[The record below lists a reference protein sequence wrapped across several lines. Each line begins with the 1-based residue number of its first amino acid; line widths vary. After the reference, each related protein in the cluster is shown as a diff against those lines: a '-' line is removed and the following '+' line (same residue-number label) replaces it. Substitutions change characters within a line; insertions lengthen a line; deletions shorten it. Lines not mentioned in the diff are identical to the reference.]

1 MPTIVIIGA
10 GGIGSRHLQSLSKIK
25 IPLQIFVVDPILKA
39 LKIAKKM
46 LEESIPPDNHSKHTK
61 YISNIKSIPNDI
73 RLNMAQELIQG
84 KLKRIMADPEIGKL
98 LLNRM

>member
-10 GGIGSRHLQSLSKIK
+10 GGIGSRHLQSLSNIK

-46 LEESIPPDNHSKHTK
+46 LEEEGYVSGGEPGRS
-61 YISNIKSIPNDI
+61 
-73 RLNMAQELIQG
+73 REV
-84 KLKRIMADPEIGKL
+84 LK
-98 LLNRM
+98 NRVESLVD